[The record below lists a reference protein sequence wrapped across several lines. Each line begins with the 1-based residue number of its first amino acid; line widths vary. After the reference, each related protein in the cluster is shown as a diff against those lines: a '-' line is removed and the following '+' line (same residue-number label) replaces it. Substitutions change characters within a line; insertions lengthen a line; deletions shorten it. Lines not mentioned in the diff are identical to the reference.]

1 MRSALATSIG
11 FVALAGLALVGCSS
25 GPEGSSTTTP
35 VLASVAPGAPSTPG
49 PSSPPGSTAAPGG
62 TSAPEGFRAVVV
74 HVRRADGDVESY
86 CVWLAT
92 TEAERA
98 QGLMSVTSLG
108 GAHGMLFR
116 FGTDQSSQFWMK
128 DTVLPLSIAFFD
140 EGGRFVSATDMDP
153 CPAGSS
159 TCPTFAAADLY
170 ADALEVEQGRLATLG
185 IGEGASL
192 DVTDQSCSA
201 AT

>member
-1 MRSALATSIG
+1 VRSTLAASIG
-11 FVALAGLALVGCSS
+11 IVALAGLALVGCSS
-25 GPEGSSTTTP
+25 GPDASRSTAP
-35 VLASVAPGAPSTPG
+35 ALASVAPGFPSTPG
-49 PSSPPGSTAAPGG
+49 SSPGSTGAPGD
-62 TSAPEGFRAVVV
+62 TSTPGGFRAVVV
-74 HVRRADGDVESY
+74 HVRRPDGGVESY

-98 QGLMSVTSLG
+98 EGLMSVTSLG
-108 GAHGMLFR
+108 GADGMLFR
-116 FGTDQSSQFWMK
+116 FGGDQSSQFWMK

-159 TCPTFAAADLY
+159 TCPTFGAADPY
-170 ADALEVEQGRLATLG
+170 ADALEVEQGRLAALG

-192 DVTDQSCSA
+192 DVTDQSCSS